1 MNRSKAVEIENGHG
15 QPDWVHC
22 AIAAD
27 LRLFDR
33 STTKW
38 A

>member
-1 MNRSKAVEIENGHG
+1 MNHRKAVEIEDGHAKL
-15 QPDWVHC
+15 DWVHC
-22 AIAAD
+22 AVAAD
-27 LRLFDR
+27 LRLFER